1 MKAVFVGA
9 GNLATNLGMSLMANG
24 IDVVQVYSRTEDS
37 ASALSEKL
45 KCAHTTDIDEVISDA
60 DIYFISVKDS
70 VLESLASRL
79 LHGREDR
86 LFVHTSGSMPMTALP
101 FSHRGV
107 FYPMQTFSKSKIV
120 DFSNIPIFIEADD
133 CEDLNKLDALAHK
146 LSSSVYVLDSSRRR
160 YLHLSAVFCCNFVNH
175 CYACAADILNSSGVP
190 FQALLP
196 LIEETCDK
204 VHEMSPAR
212 AQTGPALRYDKK
224 VMETHESMLDGTL
237 LDVYRIMSRSIHE
250 KSLVEP

>member
-24 IDVVQVYSRTEDS
+24 VDVVQVYSRTEDS

-70 VLESLASRL
+70 VLESLASQL

-101 FSHRGV
+101 FSHR
-107 FYPMQTFSKSKIV
+107 
-120 DFSNIPIFIEADD
+120 
-133 CEDLNKLDALAHK
+133 
-146 LSSSVYVLDSSRRR
+146 
-160 YLHLSAVFCCNFVNH
+160 
-175 CYACAADILNSSGVP
+175 
-190 FQALLP
+190 
-196 LIEETCDK
+196 
-204 VHEMSPAR
+204 
-212 AQTGPALRYDKK
+212 
-224 VMETHESMLDGTL
+224 
-237 LDVYRIMSRSIHE
+237 
-250 KSLVEP
+250 

>member
-101 FSHRGV
+101 FRHR
-107 FYPMQTFSKSKIV
+107 
-120 DFSNIPIFIEADD
+120 
-133 CEDLNKLDALAHK
+133 
-146 LSSSVYVLDSSRRR
+146 
-160 YLHLSAVFCCNFVNH
+160 
-175 CYACAADILNSSGVP
+175 
-190 FQALLP
+190 
-196 LIEETCDK
+196 
-204 VHEMSPAR
+204 
-212 AQTGPALRYDKK
+212 
-224 VMETHESMLDGTL
+224 
-237 LDVYRIMSRSIHE
+237 
-250 KSLVEP
+250 